1 VLQVVICA
9 VWLAVALEESRWF
22 LVVCAAVAL
31 PIWVWHTID
40 VARADRRAALHR
52 EPAERPPG

>member
-1 VLQVVICA
+1 VLQVAICA

-52 EPAERPPG
+52 EAAERPPR